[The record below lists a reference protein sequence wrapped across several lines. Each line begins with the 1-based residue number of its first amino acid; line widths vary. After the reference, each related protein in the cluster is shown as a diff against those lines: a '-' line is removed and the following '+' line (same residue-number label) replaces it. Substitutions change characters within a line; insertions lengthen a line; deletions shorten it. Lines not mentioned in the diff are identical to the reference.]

1 MAPIFG
7 RLQQAAAEFYS
18 SLKRKGWGSSGKGN
32 QKMFHRGSLWAGLS
46 KGKMMVGYCQAE
58 QKEVREGR
66 AEESQ
71 QKERLA
77 GRMAHERWQMN
88 TEQATLA
95 DDKTM
100 KRRMDPAWKGRGVFP
115 KKSQDEEK
123 TEAGGMGKWGRVDER
138 ERLFCCMN
146 SFPSNK
152 TY

>member
-115 KKSQDEEK
+115 KKAKMRRKQRQEEWVNG
-123 TEAGGMGKWGRVDER
+123 AGWMKGRGFSVV
-138 ERLFCCMN
+138 
-146 SFPSNK
+146 
-152 TY
+152 